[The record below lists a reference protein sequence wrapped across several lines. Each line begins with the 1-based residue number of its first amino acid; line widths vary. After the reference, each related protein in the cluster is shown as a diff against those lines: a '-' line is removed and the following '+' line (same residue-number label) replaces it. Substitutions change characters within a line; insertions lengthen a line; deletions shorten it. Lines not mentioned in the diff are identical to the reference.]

1 MLRYFIIFFP
11 LLLVSCNSKS
21 GPDIQVATV
30 KQGVF
35 REELADQGTI
45 EAVNSISVS
54 APPISYR
61 YGSLKI
67 ARIVDDGAEVDKG
80 DTLMIFDPSE
90 IRRAIVQAEQQLEIA
105 RAEYE
110 KLKST
115 QQSEME
121 DLEADLE
128 LAGISQEISRINF
141 ETAAYE
147 PEATRKEIKLKLE
160 SATIALNRAR
170 EQIEN
175 KKIIHREDLVQKALS
190 IKQLTSTLADANRS
204 LNSLTVVSPV
214 NGITI
219 KEENWSTGQKWAVGD
234 QPYSGSNMIE
244 LPDLSE
250 MRAEIKVNE
259 VDVSKVSPGQKVEI
273 RLDAYSDSS
282 YNGFV
287 ETVANLA
294 QNKDNKSKIKIF
306 PVKIRIEGSS
316 KKLLPG
322 LTVSCRVIVSEIPDV
337 LYIPLEALFSD
348 QSGDYVWLKTG
359 SGFKRRDVKKGA
371 INTDFAIISEGLEV
385 KDMLALSDP
394 YLSKEEEAGKTPA
407 GKSLNH

>member
-1 MLRYFIIFFP
+1 MSRYYFIFLF
-11 LLLVSCNSKS
+11 LLLVSCQGKND
-21 GPDIQVATV
+21 PAIQLTSVR
-30 KQGVF
+30 KGVF

-54 APPISYR
+54 APPVSYR

-67 ARIVDDGAEVDKG
+67 ARIIDDGAEVSKG

-147 PEATRKEIKLKLE
+147 PEATRKEIRLKLE

-190 IKQLTSTLADANRS
+190 IKQLTSTLADAGKS

-259 VDVSKVSPGQKVEI
+259 VDVAKVSPGQKVEI
-273 RLDAYSDSS
+273 RLDAYSDSA
-282 YNGFV
+282 YTGVV
-287 ETVANLA
+287 ESVANLA

-306 PVKIRIEGSS
+306 PVKIRIHGSS

-337 LYIPLEALFSD
+337 LYVPLETLFSD
-348 QSGDYVWLKTG
+348 QSGDYVWVKTG
-359 SGFKRRDVKKGA
+359 SGFKRRDVTKGA
-371 INTDFAIISEGLEV
+371 INTDFAIITDGLEAR
-385 KDMLALSDP
+385 DMLALTDP
-394 YLSKEEEAGKTPA
+394 FLNKEEGGKAPS
-407 GKSLNH
+407 GKSTNH